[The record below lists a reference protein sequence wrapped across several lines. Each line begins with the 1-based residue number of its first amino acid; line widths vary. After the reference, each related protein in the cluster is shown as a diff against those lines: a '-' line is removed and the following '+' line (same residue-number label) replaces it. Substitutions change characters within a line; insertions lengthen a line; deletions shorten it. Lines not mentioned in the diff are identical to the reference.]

1 MKKVISIFLTIIMFF
16 NAMEIIGI
24 VSLRAI
30 LSSSATQKLIKETDV
45 TEIIEEVKESGE
57 LDPIYNEAEKYG
69 VSEDKIDEVLNSDE
83 AKEYYGTI
91 LQKYIDGTDDTLDAD
106 TQKLIDEAAD
116 KYNIDINE
124 EQKEEITKNINE
136 IVVVNKK
143 EVVNNE
149 LADNI
154 NKYKKF
160 VKNNALLIISTIS
173 LLVEA
178 LLIIILNIKKKNFM
192 SYFGVCC
199 LLVAIFTCL
208 LTFGFQI
215 ILAALNQDIKL
226 NLVKLFG
233 GFLKKGY
240 ILSIGLFIVMIICF
254 IINKIIKVKPEKKE
268 VKDEN

>member
-1 MKKVISIFLTIIMFF
+1 MIKYLLKEGIQMKKVISIFLTIIMFF

-30 LSSSATQKLIKETDV
+30 LSSSATQKLIKET
-45 TEIIEEVKESGE
+45 EVKESGE

-254 IINKIIKVKPEKKE
+254 IINKIIEF
-268 VKDEN
+268 